1 MITIIVAMDK
11 NLGIGYKNTLPFKD
25 KEELGIFQK
34 LTMIENSYLI
44 MGSKTYDSLPN
55 KNLKGRQIIVL
66 SSNTDKYKDKN
77 VIMFNKINSLKSFM
91 ESNSEWNFFICGG
104 EQIYNLFLQDYSYQ
118 KVLISYF
125 YDKELR
131 CDTFFNC
138 KQIKKFLNKDY
149 EIYEGKQFRT
159 YMVSMNEIK
168 KNLKLCGDEK
178 RIITVN
184 R

>member
-1 MITIIVAMDK
+1 MISVIVAIDK

-34 LTMIENSYLI
+34 LTKVENSYLI
-44 MGSKTYDSLPN
+44 MGSKTYESLPN
-55 KNLKGRQIIVL
+55 KTLKGRQIIVL
-66 SSNTDKYKDKN
+66 SSKLDRYKNKD
-77 VIMFNKINSLKSFM
+77 VMIFNKIECLKIFVL
-91 ESNSEWNFFICGG
+91 SNPSYNFFICGG
-104 EQIYNLFLQDYSYQ
+104 EQIYNLFLEDYFYE
-118 KVLISYF
+118 KILISYF

-168 KNLKLCGDEK
+168 KNLKLC
-178 RIITVN
+178 
-184 R
+184 